1 MPKPGTLI
9 QLLLYQIICYKCVSK
24 SYSLNNFLF
33 FFVNFNVSLNFTP
46 FINQNNS
53 VRRKTIRGKQKPAVP
68 HVLQYDRQRQPF
80 LSIEIAVLI
89 ISTAKC
95 YLLMIS
101 APVFPVQ
108 WPTLQRGKD
117 FHGFIVLP
125 PSHPLYSI
133 FSLQFL

>member
-24 SYSLNNFLF
+24 SYLLNNFLF
-33 FFVNFNVSLNFTP
+33 FFVSFNVSLNFTP

-80 LSIEIAVLI
+80 LSI
-89 ISTAKC
+89 
-95 YLLMIS
+95 
-101 APVFPVQ
+101 
-108 WPTLQRGKD
+108 
-117 FHGFIVLP
+117 
-125 PSHPLYSI
+125 
-133 FSLQFL
+133 